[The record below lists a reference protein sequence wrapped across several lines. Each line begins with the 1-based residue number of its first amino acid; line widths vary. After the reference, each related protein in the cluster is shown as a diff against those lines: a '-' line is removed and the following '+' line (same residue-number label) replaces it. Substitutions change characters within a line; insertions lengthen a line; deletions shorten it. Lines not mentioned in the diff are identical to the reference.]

1 MLATDEVFEQGW
13 VVDPFISVRAFA
25 KDLLAAYKVPK
36 SVEFVDAIPRTEAT
50 KVSRA
55 ALVDARGG

>member
-1 MLATDEVFEQGW
+1 
-13 VVDPFISVRAFA
+13 
-25 KDLLAAYKVPK
+25 
-36 SVEFVDAIPRTEAT
+36 VEFVDAIPRTEAT